1 MPQRLRDV
9 WCRELTF
16 LPVLPSPSAAFFVAE
31 LPLEEDLTVL
41 FGFLNNGAR
50 ALNMTSIVGSVNSP
64 LDFKFYAQN
73 VRVSAAHALVSIC
86 ADT

>member
-50 ALNMTSIVGSVNSP
+50 ALNMTPRSVQLSP
-64 LDFKFYAQN
+64 TSVAMPCS
-73 VRVSAAHALVSIC
+73 SAHSFG
-86 ADT
+86 T